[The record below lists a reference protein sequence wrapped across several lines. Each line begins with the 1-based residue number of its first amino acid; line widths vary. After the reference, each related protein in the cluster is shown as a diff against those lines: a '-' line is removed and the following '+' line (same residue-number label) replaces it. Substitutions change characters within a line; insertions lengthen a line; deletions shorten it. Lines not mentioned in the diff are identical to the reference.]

1 MLSFPDRPLVR
12 MAVVAQPA
20 RGRTQT
26 VLASGLDSRRARS
39 GKTRRDSGRSE
50 NLFALPCDAGLCCPI
65 HVSMK
70 RTHHCAQL
78 SQTDLGATVSLL
90 GWVDTIRDQGGIIFV
105 DLRDR
110 KGVTQIKL
118 EPHDNVQLA
127 DQLKHLKTES
137 VIGIT
142 GEVVGRPAGT
152 ENKSLPTGHIEV
164 VASSLEIYN
173 ISETPPFPLD
183 DIGGDKVNEDLRLT
197 YRYLDLRR
205 PKMRKNLQVR
215 HKAAKSIRDYFD
227 SQEFIEVETPAL
239 FKSTPEGAREYL
251 VPSRIHAG
259 QFYALSQSPQ
269 QFKQILMVAG
279 VEKYFQIARCF
290 RDEDLRSDRQM
301 EFTQVDVEASF
312 VTRED
317 IYALFEGMLK
327 KLWKDILGA
336 DIPTPFRRMPFH
348 EAMNRFGVDKPDVRF
363 GLELVDFSETFRN
376 SAFKVFQST
385 VAGGG
390 VIKAVNAKGLADL
403 TQGEL
408 KSLEEIAKSLGA
420 KGLAFIKVE
429 GGEWKSPIVK
439 FFSEAEKAALSEQL
453 GITEGDMVFFAAAP
467 WEKACAILGRLRL
480 EAAQL
485 LVKRGKLTIRHDD
498 WQFLWVIDFP
508 LMSHDEAENRYVA
521 THHPF
526 TAPVP
531 EDAALL
537 DSNPKAVRGQHYD
550 VVLNGME
557 LGGGSIRIHQPA
569 LQKKVFEDVLKIPAD
584 VVESRFGYMLKAF
597 TYGAPPHGGIAFGL
611 DRMCALLC
619 GTTSIRDVIAFPKT
633 QKGQCLMTQS
643 PTPVTERQLKELH
656 LNVVMPE

>member
-1 MLSFPDRPLVR
+1 
-12 MAVVAQPA
+12 
-20 RGRTQT
+20 
-26 VLASGLDSRRARS
+26 
-39 GKTRRDSGRSE
+39 
-50 NLFALPCDAGLCCPI
+50 
-65 HVSMK
+65 MK

-78 SQTDLGATVSLL
+78 TTAQLGATASLV
-90 GWVDTIRDQGGIIFV
+90 GWVDTIRDQGGIIFL

-110 KGVTQIKL
+110 KGVTQIQL
-118 EPHDNVQLA
+118 EPKENAQLA
-127 DQLKHLKTES
+127 EQLKQLKPES
-137 VIGIT
+137 VIGVT
-142 GEVVGRPAGT
+142 GKVVRRPAGT
-152 ENKSLPTGHIEV
+152 ENAALPTGEV
-164 VASSLEIYN
+164 EIVASELEIHN
-173 ISETPPFPLD
+173 ISDTPPFPLD
-183 DIGGDKVNEDLRLT
+183 DAGGDKVNEDLRLT

-215 HKAAKSIRDYFD
+215 HRATKSIRDYFD
-227 SQEFIEVETPAL
+227 ANEFIEVETPAL

-251 VPSRIHAG
+251 VPSRIHPG

-290 RDEDLRSDRQM
+290 RDEDLRADRQM

-312 VTRED
+312 ITRED
-317 IYALFEGMLK
+317 VYALFEGMLK
-327 KLWKDILGA
+327 KVWKDVLGV
-336 DIPTPFRRMPFH
+336 DIPTPFPRMPFVD
-348 EAMNRFGVDKPDVRF
+348 AMNRYGVDKPDTRF
-363 GLELVDFSETFRN
+363 GLELIDLSETFKN
-376 SAFKVFQST
+376 SAFKVFQQT

-390 VIKAVNAKGLADL
+390 VIKALNAKGLSDI

-408 KSLEEIAKSLGA
+408 KNLEDVAKSLGA

-439 FFSEAEKAALSEQL
+439 FFSEAEKAELKQKLNLEEND
-453 GITEGDMVFFAAAP
+453 IVFFAAAP

-480 EAAQL
+480 ESAAL
-485 LVKRGKLTIRHDD
+485 LQKRGKLTIRADD
-498 WQFLWVIDFP
+498 WRFLWVIDFP
-508 LMSHDEAENRYVA
+508 LMTYDEAEGRYLA

-531 EDAALL
+531 EDVGFL

-569 LQKKVFEDVLKIPAD
+569 LQKKVFEEVLKIPQD

-611 DRMCALLC
+611 DRMVALLC

-633 QKGQCLMTQS
+633 QKGQDLMAQS
-643 PTPVTERQLKELH
+643 PTPVTERQLKDLH
-656 LNVVMPE
+656 TRVQLPE